1 MTGGLLPGPPECFSA
16 MEPAGHVVWRA
27 RTCCKRA
34 LLRSVSG
41 SQAARLSSAYPRLCV
56 STATSPISRRL
67 PTATSLCSAPRAS
80 MSLCNSAVPP
90 PGSAFLCTGAGR
102 PLRNLCASAASAV
115 CWSCQSVVGSS
126 ELFCPSCSSIQ
137 PPNESKDF
145 FQLLDCERSFNIDVQ
160 DLQRKYRNLQRLLHP
175 DYFSQKSQGERDI
188 SEKQSSLVNKA
199 YNTLLSPLS
208 RGKYLLSLH
217 GITITEGG
225 VDSAFLFEILEINEK
240 LDMSTEAEM
249 EEIGTFI
256 QDTCQ
261 SLTENVRGAFE
272 KGDLES
278 AKMLLTK
285 MKYYSNILDQVKKK
299 MIP

>member
-1 MTGGLLPGPPECFSA
+1 MTPPTTRRP
-16 MEPAGHVVWRA
+16 PAV
-27 RTCCKRA
+27 RA
-34 LLRSVSG
+34 LCRT
-41 SQAARLSSAYPRLCV
+41 PR
-56 STATSPISRRL
+56 APR
-67 PTATSLCSAPRAS
+67 SLCG
-80 MSLCNSAVPP
+80 SAVPR
-90 PGSAFLCTGAGR
+90 PGSAFLGSVLGTAAG
-102 PLRNLCASAASAV
+102 PPIRNLCACTASSL
-115 CWSCQSVVGSS
+115 CWSCQAVVGSND
-126 ELFCPSCSSIQ
+126 LFCPSCSSIQ

-175 DYFSQKSQGERDI
+175 DYFSQKSQRERDI

-208 RGKYLLSLH
+208 RGKYLLNLL
-217 GITITEGG
+217 GLTMTEGTG
-225 VDSAFLFEILEINEK
+225 GGEDSTFLFEILEISEK
-240 LDMSTEAEM
+240 LDTSTDAEV

-256 QDTCQ
+256 QEKCQ